1 MNTVKIT
8 TIAIAASTLAAL
20 NFALPV
26 STADA
31 RPSTRSYSCEA
42 LKDLIYDRG
51 AIVMNHK
58 NSSLYRRFVHSRQYC
73 RRPDNSTKRFRV
85 PSKTGTCYL
94 RVCYEQRNLFN
105 D

>member
-1 MNTVKIT
+1 MNSKLIKYLC
-8 TIAIAASTLAAL
+8 IAAGTAAAFS
-20 NFALPV
+20 FALPTP
-26 STADA
+26 SAEA

-73 RRPDNSTKRFRV
+73 RRPDNTTKRFRV
-85 PSKTGTCYL
+85 PARDGTCYL
-94 RVCYEQRNLFN
+94 KICYEQRIFR

>member
-1 MNTVKIT
+1 MKTVKYISM
-8 TIAIAASTLAAL
+8 AVAASTVAAL
-20 NFALPV
+20 NFALPAT
-26 STADA
+26 SADA
-31 RPSTRSYSCEA
+31 RPSTRSYTCEA

-58 NSSLYRRFVHSRQYC
+58 NSSLYRRFVHSRHYC

-85 PSKTGTCYL
+85 PTKTGTCYL
-94 RVCYEQRNLFN
+94 RVCYEQRHLFN